1 MTTTNIS
8 DLILQDAFE
17 LGFQPKWTFGKNTCN
32 TYEAYPETVL
42 MPDGRRVSSLSML
55 QIIAGNTAL
64 TNLFS
69 AWFLE
74 KGIQTAARMME
85 AVDAH
90 LTVSMNL
97 LPAYAAENDFVDT
110 VLYMLGKYK
119 LPPERLQFELSEAQD
134 LSPAGAENLN
144 RLHDEYGVS
153 LWLGNFGTGFSNVDL
168 LLEVHFDGL
177 ELDRSYASLVPKHE
191 QACRVVIA
199 VQQLAQTLDL
209 KVCAKGIENI
219 DQFEFMEQLGCF
231 KGQGFMIG
239 KPMGLEDMI
248 VYLDKYAVK
257 ISHI

>member
-1 MTTTNIS
+1 MTAANIS
-8 DLILQDAFE
+8 DLILQGAFE

-42 MPDGRRVSSLSML
+42 MPEGRRVSSLSML
-55 QIIAGNTAL
+55 EIIFGNDAL

-69 AWFLE
+69 DWFLE
-74 KGIQTAARMME
+74 EGIRTAAQMAQE
-85 AVDAH
+85 VGAH

-97 LPAYAAENDFVDT
+97 LPAYAAKNDFVDT

-119 LPPERLQFELSEAQD
+119 FPAKRLQFELSEVQD
-134 LSPAGAENLN
+134 LSPEGAANLN

-168 LLEVHFDGL
+168 LLEVHFDGF
-177 ELDRSYASLVPKHE
+177 ELDRSYASLVPDHE

-199 VQQLAQTLDL
+199 LQQLAQTLDL
-209 KVCAKGIENI
+209 KVCAKGIETI
-219 DQFEFMEQLGCF
+219 EQFEFMEQLGCF

-239 KPMGLEDMI
+239 KPMGLRDMTA
-248 VYLDKYAVK
+248 YLQQYAVR
-257 ISHI
+257 IGRE